1 MGAHSTLIVTMTI
14 LATRAAAPLTTAT
27 PIGSDVGSTCPSV
40 NHTGDSL
47 SAALSTQWSPRK
59 KSASK

>member
-14 LATRAAAPLTTAT
+14 LATRAAAPLATAT
-27 PIGSDVGSTCPSV
+27 PIGSDAGSTCPSV
-40 NHTGDSL
+40 NHTGDSV